1 MRSVIAETLG
11 LRFSPV
17 AVTRTSVRPPKA
29 LQFKEGKRA
38 CAMYLFACA
47 AQGRTAVADR
57 ATCGCVGGA
66 AGFGFG
72 DTYQNFPGGVKG
84 FCGFLSSGN
93 AGTEEG
99 RALGEALSARSASFG
114 HHYLHGEGYKRS
126 PELVRQWHESLPF
139 TQEAPAFVSFRPLA
153 EVRPEEGDVP
163 DAVSFVVDADR
174 LSALV
179 VLANYASPRSD
190 RVTIPFS
197 SGCQSVGLLAFAEA
211 DSPSP
216 RAVVGL
222 TDLSARKAVRRS
234 LGVESLT
241 FTMPWKLF
249 LEMEENA
256 PGCFFDR
263 PTFKELMG
271 RA

>member
-1 MRSVIAETLG
+1 MKSLVADTLG

-17 AVTRTSVRPPKA
+17 AIARTSVRPPKA
-29 LQFKEGKRA
+29 LQFKEGRRA
-38 CAMYLFACA
+38 CAMHLFACA

-66 AGFGFG
+66 AGLGFG
-72 DTYQNFPGGVKG
+72 DAFQDFPGGLSG

-93 AGTEEG
+93 AGTGEG
-99 RALGEALSARSASFG
+99 RAMGERLAARSASFAE
-114 HHYLHGEGYKRS
+114 HYLHGEGYKRS
-126 PELVRQWHESLPF
+126 PELVRQWHDSLPF
-139 TQEAPAFVSFRPLA
+139 TQEAPAFVSFRPLGGI
-153 EVRPEEGDVP
+153 EEGEAAP
-163 DAVSFVVDADR
+163 ELVSFVVNADQ

-179 VLANYASPRSD
+179 VLANYATPRSD
-190 RVTIPFS
+190 RVSMPFA

-211 DSPSP
+211 ASESP

-234 LGVESLT
+234 LGPESLT

-256 PGCFFDR
+256 PGCFFER
-263 PTFKELMG
+263 HTFRELMG
-271 RA
+271 RE

>member
-1 MRSVIAETLG
+1 M
-11 LRFSPV
+11 
-17 AVTRTSVRPPKA
+17 
-29 LQFKEGKRA
+29 
-38 CAMYLFACA
+38 
-47 AQGRTAVADR
+47 
-57 ATCGCVGGA
+57 
-66 AGFGFG
+66 
-72 DTYQNFPGGVKG
+72 
-84 FCGFLSSGN
+84 
-93 AGTEEG
+93 
-99 RALGEALSARSASFG
+99 
-114 HHYLHGEGYKRS
+114 
-126 PELVRQWHESLPF
+126 
-139 TQEAPAFVSFRPLA
+139 
-153 EVRPEEGDVP
+153 
-163 DAVSFVVDADR
+163 
-174 LSALV
+174 
-179 VLANYASPRSD
+179 LANYASPRSD

-234 LGVESLT
+234 LGAESLT

>member
-1 MRSVIAETLG
+1 MKSLIAETLG

-17 AVTRTSVRPPKA
+17 AISRVSERPAKA
-29 LQFKEGKRA
+29 LQFKEGRRA
-38 CAMYLFACA
+38 CAMHLYACA
-47 AQGRTAVADR
+47 AQGRAAVADR
-57 ATCGCVGGA
+57 VTCGCVGGA

-72 DTYQNFPGGVKG
+72 DAFQNFPGGLRG

-93 AGTEEG
+93 ADTEEG
-99 RALGEALSARSASFG
+99 RAVGERLAARSASFADN
-114 HHYLHGEGYKRS
+114 YLHGEGYKRS
-126 PELVRQWHESLPF
+126 PELVRQWHDALPF
-139 TQEAPAFVSFRPLA
+139 AEAMPSFVSFRPLA
-153 EVRPEEGDVP
+153 EVGEGEPAPEL
-163 DAVSFVVDADR
+163 VSFVVNADQ

-179 VLANYASPRSD
+179 VLANYATPRSD

-211 DSPSP
+211 ASAYP

-234 LGVESLT
+234 LGAGSLT

-249 LEMEENA
+249 CEMEENA
-256 PGCFFDR
+256 PGCFFQR
-263 PTFKELMG
+263 HTFRELMG
-271 RA
+271 RE

>member
-1 MRSVIAETLG
+1 MKSVIAETLG

-17 AVTRTSVRPPKA
+17 AVSRVSERPAKV

-38 CAMYLFACA
+38 CAMYLYACA

-72 DTYQNFPGGVKG
+72 DAYQNFPGGVRG

-126 PELVRQWHESLPF
+126 PELVRQWHDSLPF
-139 TQEAPAFVSFRPLA
+139 TENAPTYVLFRPLDEVDPA
-153 EVRPEEGDVP
+153 EAVPEV
-163 DAVSFVVDADR
+163 VSFVVNADQ

-179 VLANYASPRSD
+179 VLANYATPRSD

-211 DSPSP
+211 ASAYP

-222 TDLSARKAVRRS
+222 TDLSARQAVRRS
-234 LGVESLT
+234 LGPDSLT

-263 PTFKELMG
+263 PTFRSLMG
-271 RA
+271 RE